1 MIRLVIP
8 ILALFAVAAPAGAFD
23 LAEIEGMTAAIAGR
37 ERIKIKRGPGAR
49 RNLTTDL
56 IFEEGFHLLGHE
68 VVTGMPVA
76 TREGSRRFALQL
88 DAAGRTEYERW
99 LGDRVAAALE
109 EAGGAPRTLISS
121 IEQEKLVAK
130 VDRSGSGVTLTSK
143 VRFSLIDA
151 DTGESF
157 EAKLKFRA
165 KGRLR
170 GTARGPI
177 PTPWGPV
184 ETEYEIDGDVVTVWD
199 DMLYSLEELRDYEA
213 SLAAVEEG
221 NVIFSFVDTSKPWP
235 GGRVVW
241 AVADD
246 IQFERDQVLQRELMT
261 RIFEAV
267 EHWEERTSL
276 TFERISLLTGTDADP
291 NYILFTRGVGCSSFV
306 GFQANGPQAITMTP
320 GCSTGNLIH
329 EIGHAV
335 GLMHE
340 VQRPDRDQYVFVNLD
355 SVREPREG
363 ERDPERNFDIRGGD
377 QFAFSR
383 TYDFGSI
390 MHYGADFFARD
401 DLDFFDPLPIVPKV
415 PLPAGVVMGQR
426 EALSD
431 GDLLAV
437 AALYGDRSTSSCSDG
452 GCSDVW
458 LEGFDFDPDLDDFR
472 SVERRAGDFDG
483 DGREDLVS
491 FAREAIP
498 GARGRVRVALAAD
511 SPFFVGTDHFRDAG
525 IWHDN
530 FCSFEQDVCE
540 VGDFNGDGL
549 SDIAWLIPTTG
560 EVLVSLNEGGAFGP
574 AESWHH
580 RVAAQGVRY
589 AVGNFDGR
597 GGDDL
602 AAFSNAGEVFMVASE
617 GNRFESP
624 LLLAAV
630 MAEGI
635 CGQFQVCRSGDYDG
649 DGDDDLVAFGSDGS
663 LELLEAFREL
673 DVPVVFEVQGALSAR
688 AIVPPVALFPSSPA
702 FAHHA
707 NVASNVC
714 PFDAVCEV
722 ANLNGG
728 AGDQQLVS
736 FLADPLGPLGISNR
750 TLRPS
755 DLAVSFPA
763 LSETLFCGRGDGCLL
778 ADVDGDG
785 RDEVIDVVDQTSS
798 FPFPRPRG
806 TVFVSGGG
814 GFAGPGGIGG
824 VVLEAVR

>member
-1 MIRLVIP
+1 
-8 ILALFAVAAPAGAFD
+8 AGAFD
-23 LAEIEGMTAAIAGR
+23 LADIEGMTAGVAGR
-37 ERIKIKRGPGAR
+37 ERLKIKRGPGAR
-49 RNLTTDL
+49 RQLTTEL
-56 IFEEGFHLLGHE
+56 IFDAGFHLHGHE
-68 VVTGMPVA
+68 VVTGTTVA
-76 TREGSRRFALQL
+76 TREGSRRFSLQL
-88 DAAGRTEYERW
+88 DASGRAEYERW
-99 LGDRVAAALE
+99 LGDRLAAALE
-109 EAGGAPRTLISS
+109 ESGDTPRTLIPS
-121 IEQEKLVAK
+121 IERENLVAK

-143 VRFSLIDA
+143 VRFTVVDA
-151 DTGESF
+151 DTGETF
-157 EAKLKFRA
+157 DAKLKFRA

-184 ETEYEIDGDVVTVWD
+184 ETEYEIDGDVVRVWD
-199 DMLYSLEELRDYEA
+199 DMLYSLEELRAYEA

-221 NVIFSFVDTSKPWP
+221 NVVFSFVDTSKPWP

-246 IQFERDQVLQRELMT
+246 IQFEPDDDLQRELMT
-261 RIFEAV
+261 RIFDAV

-276 TFERISLLTGTDADP
+276 TFERISVRSGTDEDP
-291 NYILFTRGVGCSSFV
+291 NYILFTLGVGCSSFV
-306 GFQANGPQAITMTP
+306 GYQGNGPQNIEMTP
-320 GCSTGNLIH
+320 DCSTGTLIH

-355 SVREPREG
+355 SVREPRDG
-363 ERDPERNFDIRGGD
+363 ERDPERNFDIRGGS

-401 DLDFFDPLPIVPKV
+401 DLDVFDPLPIVPKV
-415 PLPAGVVMGQR
+415 PLPPGVVMGQR

-437 AALYGDRSTSSCSDG
+437 AALYGDRSASSCSDG

-472 SVERRAGDFDG
+472 SVERRVGDFDG

-498 GARGRVRVALAAD
+498 GARGRVRVALAAN
-511 SPFFVGTDHFRDAG
+511 SPFFAGTDHFRDEG
-525 IWHDN
+525 VWHDD

-540 VGDFNGDGL
+540 VGDFDGDGL
-549 SDIAWLIPTTG
+549 SDLLWIVPTTG
-560 EVLVSLNEGGAFGP
+560 EVLVSLNEGGGFGP

-580 RVAAQGVRY
+580 RVAAQGVRF

-602 AAFSNAGEVFMVASE
+602 AVFSDAGEVFLVASE
-617 GNRFESP
+617 GSRFEAP
-624 LLLAAV
+624 LLLAEPLAT
-630 MAEGI
+630 GI
-635 CGQFQVCRSGDYDG
+635 CGRFQVCRAGDYDG

-663 LELLEAFREL
+663 LELLEAFRQL
-673 DVPVVFEVQGALSAR
+673 DVPPVFEVQGTLRAAR
-688 AIVPPVALFPSSPA
+688 AVLPTLELFPSSPA
-702 FAHHA
+702 FRNHA
-707 NVASNVC
+707 DVASNVC

-728 AGDQQLVS
+728 AGEKQLVS
-736 FLADPLGPLGISNR
+736 FLADPLGPLGVSNR
-750 TLRPS
+750 TLRSS

-763 LSETLFCGRGDGCLL
+763 LSATLFCGRGDGCLL

-785 RDEVIDVVDQTSS
+785 RDEVIDVVDQTST

-806 TVFVSGGG
+806 AVFVSDGG
-814 GFAGPGGIGG
+814 GFAGPGGIGEVTLG
-824 VVLEAVR
+824 AVR